1 VIVSDAV
8 LAAVKAKRA
17 TLLLTPARR
26 GELGEQLPPP
36 ERGAVVSLQLRAGA
50 RGTRVTIAEDATLTT
65 WPLLGHAEA
74 KRAGYA
80 SRQAALADWTA
91 QQGAPGDDALV
102 WAVAIVLGDRSAFFK
117 EHSER
122 YLRRKMGGARAYTT
136 DPRFAVHG
144 EGAVP
149 DADLAT
155 FAHRATQRREEEEA
169 ARLANTLRTIREAIA
184 DLDGLAL
191 QKDIAKEVNW
201 LRRRAAR
208 LEQRAA

>member
-91 QQGAPGDDALV
+91 QHGAPGDDALV
-102 WAVAIVLGDRSAFFK
+102 WAMAIVLGDRSAFFA

-136 DPRFAVHG
+136 DPGQAVFG

-149 DADLAT
+149 AADLDVIAR
-155 FAHRATQRREEEEA
+155 RARQTREEEET
-169 ARLANTLRTIREAIA
+169 ARLTNTLQTIRDAIA
-184 DLDGLAL
+184 ELEGVAMPKESRKDLD
-191 QKDIAKEVNW
+191 W
-201 LRRRAAR
+201 MRRRAAKI
-208 LEQRAA
+208 EQRAA

>member
-91 QQGAPGDDALV
+91 QHGAPGDDALV
-102 WAVAIVLGDRSAFFK
+102 WAVAIVLGDRSAFFA

-122 YLRRKMGGARAYTT
+122 YLRRKMGGGRAYTT

-144 EGAVP
+144 EGSVP
-149 DADLAT
+149 DANLAT
-155 FAHRATQRREEEEA
+155 FAHRATQRREESEQA
-169 ARLANTLRTIREAIA
+169 QLAESLRTIRQALA
-184 DLDGLAL
+184 KLDGVPMS
-191 QKDIAKEVNW
+191 KDIAKEVNW